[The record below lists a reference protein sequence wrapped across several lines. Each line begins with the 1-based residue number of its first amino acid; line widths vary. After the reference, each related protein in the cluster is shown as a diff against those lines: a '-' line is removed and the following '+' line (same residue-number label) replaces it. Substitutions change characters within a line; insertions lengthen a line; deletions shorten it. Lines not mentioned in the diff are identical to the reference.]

1 MLVFRY
7 GNEVIQASDLH
18 EMDKIVNKWIENNWQ
33 EFNHWVSNK
42 GSTLIKDNADDYIN
56 MFYEEHV
63 KEIDND

>member
-7 GNEVIQASDLH
+7 GNGVIQASDPH
-18 EMDKIVNKWIENNWQ
+18 QMDTLVNEWIANNWQ
-33 EFNHWVSNK
+33 AFNDWVSNK

-63 KEIDND
+63 EETNV